1 MNSKNTIKIP
11 NYTKGEEVFNMVTH
25 IVGGAGIGITATV
38 LCVIF
43 AALHS
48 NPWAVV
54 GSAIYGAMIIVLYTM
69 SSIYHGLSP
78 RLTAKKVFRVID
90 HCSIFLLIAGTY
102 TPIALAK
109 IRPVYPVTGWV
120 IFGVVWGVAILGIVA
135 NAISIEK
142 FKVFSMICYIGLGW
156 CVVFAWNKT
165 VECIDFWG
173 IVLLLA
179 GGIAYTIGAVLY
191 GIGKKKRYMHSIF
204 HIFVCIGTL
213 LQFFCI
219 LFYVV

>member
-54 GSAIYGAMIIVLYTM
+54 GSAVYGAMIIVLYTM

-90 HCSIFLLIAGTY
+90 HCSIFLLIDMGIDPADPTV
-102 TPIALAK
+102 
-109 IRPVYPVTGWV
+109 VYHSVFDIIYFVGV
-120 IFGVVWGVAILGIVA
+120 IKYRRIDGNRGIVC
-135 NAISIEK
+135 ISK
-142 FKVFSMICYIGLGW
+142 M
-156 CVVFAWNKT
+156 
-165 VECIDFWG
+165 
-173 IVLLLA
+173 
-179 GGIAYTIGAVLY
+179 
-191 GIGKKKRYMHSIF
+191 
-204 HIFVCIGTL
+204 
-213 LQFFCI
+213 QFI
-219 LFYVV
+219 ITN

>member
-43 AALHS
+43 GAIHR

-54 GSAIYGAMIIVLYTM
+54 SSAIYGAMIIVLYTM

-102 TPIALAK
+102 TPIALTS
-109 IRPVYPVTGWV
+109 IRPVYPTTGWV
-120 IFGVVWGVAILGIVA
+120 VFGVVWGVAVLGIVA
-135 NAISIEK
+135 NALSIEK

-156 CVVFAWNKT
+156 CIVFAWKKT
-165 VECIDFWG
+165 VACIDFWG
-173 IVLLLA
+173 IFLLLA
-179 GGIAYTIGAVLY
+179 GGVAYTVGAVLY
-191 GIGKKKRYMHSIF
+191 GIGKRKRYMHSIF

-219 LFYVV
+219 LFFVV